1 MMQTKGIQM
10 VDEMTYLVALADPVV
25 WLNLSLS
32 VGMDVL
38 LSLLGS
44 VTNATDVYLWACKG
58 MRWEID
64 VKRAG
69 GGNGEGWLGEK
80 RGAVE
85 NKGTLPDL
93 NALILPD
100 SYK

>member
-1 MMQTKGIQM
+1 M
-10 VDEMTYLVALADPVV
+10 
-25 WLNLSLS
+25 SLS

-69 GGNGEGWLGEK
+69 GGNGEG
-80 RGAVE
+80 
-85 NKGTLPDL
+85 
-93 NALILPD
+93 
-100 SYK
+100 